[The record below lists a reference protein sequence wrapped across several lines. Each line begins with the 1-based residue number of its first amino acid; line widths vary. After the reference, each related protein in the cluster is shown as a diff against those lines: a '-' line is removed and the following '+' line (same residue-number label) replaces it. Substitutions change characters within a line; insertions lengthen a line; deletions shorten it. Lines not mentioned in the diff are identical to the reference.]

1 MSFSTHLRQAQ
12 LQFVRRAQCNCITYT
27 QGVQRQWQQQQRQLQ
42 QDTRLVA
49 TCVSFAISQFECKP
63 KTTVGCVAMCIAP
76 ATAPRPRP
84 SHHPLSLS
92 LFVFFCVFRLPA
104 MGDLQLIAELHNC
117 AFPCIFL
124 SQRRVGEGQWGKGR
138 CAGGFGGC
146 IFSFNSLGICY
157 LLPVSIAHE
166 VLLLLLL
173 LLFLLF
179 IMGHILSLENGVLSR
194 SAQLMHVST
203 ISLARA
209 AQLLVLLH
217 SLAGTVTHI
226 SQAAKKRSCLIN

>member
-1 MSFSTHLRQAQ
+1 M
-12 LQFVRRAQCNCITYT
+12 
-27 QGVQRQWQQQQRQLQ
+27 
-42 QDTRLVA
+42 
-49 TCVSFAISQFECKP
+49 
-63 KTTVGCVAMCIAP
+63 
-76 ATAPRPRP
+76 
-84 SHHPLSLS
+84 
-92 LFVFFCVFRLPA
+92 
-104 MGDLQLIAELHNC
+104 
-117 AFPCIFL
+117 
-124 SQRRVGEGQWGKGR
+124 WGKGGGVR
-138 CAGGFGGC
+138 AGVFGGFGGC

-173 LLFLLF
+173 LLLLF

-194 SAQLMHVST
+194 SAQLMHVSA

-209 AQLLVLLH
+209 AKLLLLLH

>member
-1 MSFSTHLRQAQ
+1 MLPLVSP
-12 LQFVRRAQCNCITYT
+12 LQFCNLNAS
-27 QGVQRQWQQQQRQLQ
+27 QKLQLGVLPCVLHLQLPLALAL
-42 QDTRLVA
+42 TL
-49 TCVSFAISQFECKP
+49 
-63 KTTVGCVAMCIAP
+63 
-76 ATAPRPRP
+76 PR
-84 SHHPLSLS
+84 SLSLS

-124 SQRRVGEGQWGKGR
+124 SQRRVWGKGGGVR
-138 CAGGFGGC
+138 AGVFGGFGGC

-173 LLFLLF
+173 LLLVLLLLF

-194 SAQLMHVST
+194 SAQLMHVSA

-209 AQLLVLLH
+209 AQFWLLLH

-226 SQAAKKRSCLIN
+226 SQVAKKRSCLIN